1 MTLDVFLAIVF
12 MTSLFVILKYFERW
26 KINNLHGLTVNYL
39 TASALSF
46 LNGFSDNVN
55 NIGMLNSFLPICLI
69 MGVLFISSFYLTAFT
84 AQRNGVSAA
93 TVASKMSVVIPV
105 MAGIKLYNDAVSL
118 NKFAALFCALA
129 AVYFTG
135 SGNGPTKTNQHKL
148 LLPLILFLCAGI
160 VDTTIKYAQ
169 YTYLNDK
176 GGNIFIAAVF
186 AIAGCVG
193 LSISIYNYF
202 KNKISVEGKSISAGM
217 LLGTCNYASLIFVLN
232 ALGAAGAD
240 SGEVFTLS
248 NVGVVLL
255 SVICS
260 FLLFKE
266 RLTTK
271 GITGVVLALAAIVLL
286 SFKNV

>member
-1 MTLDVFLAIVF
+1 MTSDIFLAIVF
-12 MTSLFVILKYFERW
+12 MTSLFVILKFFEKW
-26 KINNLHGLTVNYL
+26 GVNNLQGLTVNYF

-46 LNGFSDNVN
+46 LNGLSDNIN
-55 NIGMLNSFLPICLI
+55 NIALLDSFLPICMV
-69 MGVLFISSFYLTAFT
+69 MGLLFISSFYLTAFT
-84 AQRNGVSAA
+84 AQQNGVSAA

-105 MAGIKLYNDAVSL
+105 IAGIQLYNDSISA

-135 SGNGPTKTNQHKL
+135 SGPQTGKPTKHNL
-148 LLPLILFLCAGI
+148 FLPIALFLCAGI

-169 YTYLNDK
+169 HAYLNEK

-186 AIAGCVG
+186 AVAGCVG
-193 LSISIYNYF
+193 LILTVYNYARH
-202 KNKISVEGKSISAGM
+202 KHVWEGKSIAAGL
-217 LLGTCNYASLIFVLN
+217 LLGICNYASLIFVLR

-248 NVGVVLL
+248 NVGVVLF
-255 SVICS
+255 SVVCS
-260 FLLFKE
+260 FLIFEE

-271 GITGVVLALAAIVLL
+271 GMTGIVLALAAIVLL
-286 SFKNV
+286 SIKNV

>member
-1 MTLDVFLAIVF
+1 MTLDIFLAIVF

-26 KINNLHGLTVNYL
+26 KINNLHGLTVNYF
-39 TASALSF
+39 TASTLSF

-69 MGVLFISSFYLTAFT
+69 MGALFISSFYLTAFT

-135 SGNGPTKTNQHKL
+135 SGNGPAKTNQHKL
-148 LLPLILFLCAGI
+148 LLPLILFLCAGV

-169 YTYLNDK
+169 YAYLNDK

-255 SVICS
+255 SVVCS

-271 GITGVVLALAAIVLL
+271 GIMGVVLALAAIVLL